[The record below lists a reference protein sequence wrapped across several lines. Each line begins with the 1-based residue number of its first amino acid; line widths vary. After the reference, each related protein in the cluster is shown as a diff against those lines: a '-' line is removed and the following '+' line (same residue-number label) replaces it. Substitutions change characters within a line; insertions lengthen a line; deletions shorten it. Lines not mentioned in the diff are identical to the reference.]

1 MGSLTDAYNRIVDSV
16 AITINGTEVVRCKPP
31 KTVVS
36 RYIAPIY
43 DDWRQ
48 YYTNYYLY
56 LPFVGIV
63 SLDAE
68 RYVGHTLTVRLFV
81 DVRTANI
88 KFYILSDD
96 VLMEQY
102 ESSCRV
108 SLPCSSAS
116 PYSATRSKVAS
127 AEQLLVG
134 DTVGLVGSI
143 ASGSVGGGYGSV
155 KQGVKDAYNIISP
168 IPKKSVGSFSPS
180 TSIYDSLHVYLMTET
195 PEIIVDEALKSNY
208 GMPCNIWSS
217 IGSHSGY
224 LEVDDIRLKGAI
236 PPDDKAEIMSALQN
250 GIYVV

>member
-1 MGSLTDAYNRIVDSV
+1 MSFMDMYTDVIDSV
-16 AITINGTEVVRCKPP
+16 AITINGTEVKRSKAP

-36 RYIAPIY
+36 RYINPIY

-63 SLDAE
+63 ALDSE
-68 RYVGHTLTVRLFV
+68 KYVGHTLTVRLFV
-81 DVRTANI
+81 DVRTANV
-88 KFYILSDD
+88 KYYILSDD

-127 AEQLLVG
+127 AEQLLK
-134 DTVGLVGSI
+134 DTVTTATGIGTGNAGAVAGSLRNGI
-143 ASGSVGGGYGSV
+143 SSAYG
-155 KQGVKDAYNIISP
+155 IIQS

-195 PEIIVDEALKSNY
+195 PEIIVDEGLKSNY

-236 PPDDKAEIMSALQN
+236 PPDDKAEILNALKS

>member
-1 MGSLTDAYNRIVDSV
+1 M
-16 AITINGTEVVRCKPP
+16 
-31 KTVVS
+31 
-36 RYIAPIY
+36 
-43 DDWRQ
+43 
-48 YYTNYYLY
+48 
-56 LPFVGIV
+56 GIV
-63 SLDAE
+63 ALDSE
-68 RYVGHTLTVRLFV
+68 KYVGHTLTVRLFV
-81 DVRTANI
+81 DVRTANV
-88 KFYILSDD
+88 KYYILSDD

-127 AEQLLVG
+127 AEQLLK
-134 DTVGLVGSI
+134 DTVTTATGIGTGNAGAVAGSLRNGI
-143 ASGSVGGGYGSV
+143 SSAYG
-155 KQGVKDAYNIISP
+155 IIQS

-195 PEIIVDEALKSNY
+195 PEIIVDEGLKSNY

-236 PPDDKAEIMSALQN
+236 PPDDKAEILNALKS

>member
-1 MGSLTDAYNRIVDSV
+1 MGVITDWYNDIVDSTAV
-16 AITINGTEVVRCKPP
+16 TINGTEVKRCKPP

-43 DDWRQ
+43 NDWRQ

-63 SLDAE
+63 ALESE

-127 AEQLLVG
+127 AEQLLTN
-134 DTVGLVGSI
+134 TVGVASGVATGNTGAVVGSI
-143 ASGSVGGGYGSV
+143 RSGVSNAYGV
-155 KQGVKDAYNIISP
+155 IQP

-180 TSIYDSLHVYLMTET
+180 TAIYDSLHIYIMTET
-195 PEIIVDEALKSNY
+195 PEIIVDEGLKNNY

-224 LEVDDIRLKGAI
+224 IEVDDIRLKGAI
-236 PPDDKAEIMSALQN
+236 PPDDKAEILNALKS